1 MGTWTGGRRRLKP
14 KKVEK
19 IKTLIVVNPLLF
31 SKRDKNNIHFDPI
44 QWSEE
49 ALRQASKAWPQ
60 VLIFCPVPED
70 LQDQSSNAPPPQ
82 DLWKFVESL
91 GLTNVSVCQ
100 YTVKNPEN
108 ATKIWKQRI
117 IDLGGIFKPA
127 KNPREVVYLN
137 LQRHF
142 YGPHLTWAG
151 PEDQK
156 KAKVEIDK
164 EKSFKD
170 LQKMRKKK
178 AEW

>member
-14 KKVEK
+14 KKQKK
-19 IKTLIVVNPLLF
+19 IKTLIVTNPLLF
-31 SKRDKNNIHFDPI
+31 SQRNKNNIHLDPI
-44 QWSEE
+44 LWSESVV
-49 ALRQASKAWPQ
+49 RQASEGWPQ

-70 LQDQSSNAPPPQ
+70 MVDPNSTSMRPQ
-82 DLWKFVESL
+82 DLYEFVESL

-100 YTVKNPEN
+100 YSVTNPEN

-117 IDLGGIFKPA
+117 IDLGGTFKPA

-142 YGPHLTWAG
+142 HGPHLTWVG

-170 LQKMRKKK
+170 FQEMRKKK